1 MHTIQPVIVYNT
13 TVYLFTKTEQSHL
26 SKPYHAQKNAAQT
39 KTVAPA
45 KASPPATKPVTT
57 TATKAPAPAHKS
69 SEKRARSPVEIEEAP
84 KRIKTSAITE
94 PATKAIPTK
103 DIVQAP
109 PAGEEPVQPPKFTGN
124 FDLYDMRLPFLQ
136 KPYLSEGSSKPNHEA
151 VYKTILTYQAKND
164 RSARCYLSASIL
176 DNSRFECA
184 GMLEPFSE
192 EPFDIVINS
201 LEPCATLSFSE
212 DELDLFISQHTRP
225 DAPGVSG
232 EMELE
237 EDSCGIDD
245 ASGVFKLERVW
256 TMSGDGG
263 ELLELYEGVAS
274 FHVSYSGLYRRKGHG
289 PGQDVEFA
297 MWGVRARVVDGK
309 EVGLRPI
316 APVPL
321 GL

>member
-1 MHTIQPVIVYNT
+1 M
-13 TVYLFTKTEQSHL
+13 F
-26 SKPYHAQKNAAQT
+26 
-39 KTVAPA
+39 
-45 KASPPATKPVTT
+45 
-57 TATKAPAPAHKS
+57 
-69 SEKRARSPVEIEEAP
+69 
-84 KRIKTSAITE
+84 
-94 PATKAIPTK
+94 
-103 DIVQAP
+103 QAD
-109 PAGEEPVQPPKFTGN
+109 EEPVFPPQFTGN

-136 KPYLSEGSSKPNHEA
+136 NPYLSEGSSKPNHEA

-164 RSARCYLSASIL
+164 RSARCYLSSSIL

-192 EPFDIVINS
+192 EPFDIAINS
-201 LEPCATLSFSE
+201 LEPCTTLSFSE
-212 DELDLFISQHTRP
+212 DELDLFVSQHARP

-256 TMSGDGG
+256 TTFGDAG
-263 ELLELYEGVAS
+263 ELLELFEGVAS
-274 FHVSYSGLYRRKGHG
+274 FNVSYSGLYRRKGHG

-309 EVGLRPI
+309 ELGLHPM
-316 APVPL
+316 APVL
-321 GL
+321 LEL